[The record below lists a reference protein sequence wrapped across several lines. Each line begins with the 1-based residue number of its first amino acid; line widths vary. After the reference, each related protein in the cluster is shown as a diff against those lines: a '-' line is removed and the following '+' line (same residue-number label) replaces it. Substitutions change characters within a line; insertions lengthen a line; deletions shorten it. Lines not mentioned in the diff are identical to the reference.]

1 MGEAALTLLG
11 LAGVTAVGNWVAVGR
26 ELRWLEL
33 TCKPATTTLLLAV
46 AVALDPDDATRRLWF
61 VGALGAS
68 LAGDVLLMLRGD
80 RFLAGVAAFAIAH
93 VAYTAGLLT
102 APTSLPGL
110 AVGVGLAAVLGA
122 LIGGRVLARAVAS
135 SRELALPLS
144 AYLAAASATVVVAG
158 ASGLVTALVGA
169 VLFYLSDALIG
180 WHRFVAHLPWA
191 PVTIMVT
198 YHLAQLGILV
208 SLLG

>member
-1 MGEAALTLLG
+1 MGDAALTLLG
-11 LAGVTAVGNWVAVGR
+11 LAGSAAVGNWVAVSR

-33 TCKPATTTLLLAV
+33 ACKPATTALLLAV
-46 AVALDPDDATRRLWF
+46 AVALEPADPLRQQWF

-93 VAYTAGLLT
+93 VAYIAGLLT
-102 APTSLPGL
+102 AATSLPGL
-110 AVGVGLAAVLGA
+110 AFGIGLAGALGA
-122 LIGGRVLARAVAS
+122 LIGARVLARAVAT
-135 SRELALPLS
+135 SRELAVPLS
-144 AYLAAASATVVVAG
+144 AYLVAASGTVVVAG
-158 ASGLVTALVGA
+158 ASGLVAALVGA

-180 WHRFVAHLPWA
+180 WHRFVTHLPWA

-198 YHLAQLGILV
+198 YHLAQLGLV
-208 SLLG
+208 LSLLG